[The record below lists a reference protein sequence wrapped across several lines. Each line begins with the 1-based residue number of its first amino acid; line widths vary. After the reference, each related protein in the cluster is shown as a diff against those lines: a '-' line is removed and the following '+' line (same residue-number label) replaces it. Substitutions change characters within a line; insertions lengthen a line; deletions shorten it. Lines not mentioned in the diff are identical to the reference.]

1 MNTQAPHAV
10 VCIPSF
16 RRPDGLKKTLASLAT
31 QQVDFA
37 FAIVVIDNDGVG
49 QQALAVTQNFLA
61 ETGMEGHGFVE
72 PQQGNCYAINSAF
85 AKARSLYPSASYF
98 LMIDDDEIASPHWL
112 ANMVRTAE
120 TLGADIVGGP
130 VVRSFDQPASRA
142 VEQHPLFGSIE
153 AKTGLVDMIHGSG
166 NCLLSKS
173 VFERLDK
180 PQFDVQ
186 FNFLGG
192 GDMDFFTRS
201 KRAGLRF
208 GWSAEALITE
218 FVPVERMEP
227 KWIMTRSLRTGIINY
242 SIDRARMPGLKG
254 AVLLQAKNVVSLGLS
269 LGRAVSAFAKTG
281 QFLVATHPVLL
292 SVGRVLASLGITLS
306 PYKAKPEPQ
315 Q

>member
-1 MNTQAPHAV
+1 MTTQAPHAV

-31 QQVDFA
+31 QQVDFS

-49 QQALAVTQNFLA
+49 QEALAVTQSFLTD
-61 ETGMEGHGFVE
+61 TGMLGQAFVE

-98 LMIDDDEIASPHWL
+98 LMIDDDEIASPIWL

-120 TLGADIVGGP
+120 TLGVDIVGGP
-130 VVRSFDQPASRA
+130 VIRAFDKPASKG
-142 VEQHPLFGSIE
+142 VELHPLFGSIE
-153 AKTGLVDMIHGSG
+153 AKTGPVDMIYGSG
-166 NCLLSKS
+166 NCLLSKR
-173 VFERLDK
+173 VFERLEK

-201 KRAGLRF
+201 KRSGLRF
-208 GWSAEALITE
+208 GWSAEAIITE

-242 SIDRARMPGLKG
+242 SIDRARRPGLQG
-254 AVLLQAKNVVSLGLS
+254 AVMLQAKNVISLGLS
-269 LGRAVSAFAKTG
+269 LVRAVSVFAKTG
-281 QFLVATHPVLL
+281 QPLVATHPVLL
-292 SVGRVLASLGITLS
+292 SVGRVLASIGITLS
-306 PYKAKPEPQ
+306 PYKAKSQ
-315 Q
+315 S

>member
-1 MNTQAPHAV
+1 MTTQAPHAV

-49 QQALAVTQNFLA
+49 QEALAVTQSFLSD
-61 ETGMEGHGFVE
+61 TGMLGQAFVE

-85 AKARSLYPSASYF
+85 AKARNLYPSASYF
-98 LMIDDDEIASPHWL
+98 LMIDDDEIASPIWL

-120 TLGADIVGGP
+120 TLGVDIVGGP
-130 VVRSFDQPASRA
+130 VIRAFDKPASKG
-142 VEQHPLFGSIE
+142 VELHPLFGSIE
-153 AKTGLVDMIHGSG
+153 AKTGPVDMIHGSG
-166 NCLLSKS
+166 NCLLSKR
-173 VFERLDK
+173 VFERLEK

-201 KRAGLRF
+201 KRSGLRF
-208 GWSAEALITE
+208 GWSAEAIITE

-242 SIDRARMPGLKG
+242 SIDRARRPGLQG
-254 AVLLQAKNVVSLGLS
+254 AVMLQAKNVISLGLS
-269 LGRAVSAFAKTG
+269 LVRAVSVFAKTG
-281 QFLVATHPVLL
+281 QPLVATHPVLL
-292 SVGRVLASLGITLS
+292 SVGRVLASIGITLS
-306 PYKAKPEPQ
+306 PYKAKPQ
-315 Q
+315 S

>member
-1 MNTQAPHAV
+1 MTTQAPHAV

-49 QQALAVTQNFLA
+49 QEALAVTQSFLTD
-61 ETGMEGHGFVE
+61 TGMLGQAFVE

-98 LMIDDDEIASPHWL
+98 LMIDDDEIASPIWL

-120 TLGADIVGGP
+120 TLGVDIVGGP
-130 VVRSFDQPASRA
+130 VIRAFDKPASKG
-142 VEQHPLFGSIE
+142 VELHPLFGSIE
-153 AKTGLVDMIHGSG
+153 AKTGPVDMIHGSG
-166 NCLLSKS
+166 NCLLSKR
-173 VFERLDK
+173 VFERLEK

-201 KRAGLRF
+201 KRSGLRF
-208 GWSAEALITE
+208 GWSAEAIITE

-242 SIDRARMPGLKG
+242 SIDRARRPGLQG
-254 AVLLQAKNVVSLGLS
+254 AVMLQAKNVISLGLS
-269 LGRAVSAFAKTG
+269 LVRAVSVFAKTG
-281 QFLVATHPVLL
+281 QPLVATHPVLL
-292 SVGRVLASLGITLS
+292 SVGRVLASIGITLS
-306 PYKAKPEPQ
+306 PYKAKPQ
-315 Q
+315 S

>member
-1 MNTQAPHAV
+1 MTTQAPHAV

-31 QQVDFA
+31 QQVDFS

-49 QQALAVTQNFLA
+49 QEALAVTQSFLSD
-61 ETGMEGHGFVE
+61 TGMLGQAFVE

-98 LMIDDDEIASPHWL
+98 LMIDDDEIASPIWL

-120 TLGADIVGGP
+120 TLGVDIVGGP
-130 VVRSFDQPASRA
+130 VIRAFDKPASKG
-142 VEQHPLFGSIE
+142 VELHPLFGSIE
-153 AKTGLVDMIHGSG
+153 AKTGPVDMIHGSG
-166 NCLLSKS
+166 NCLLSKR
-173 VFERLDK
+173 VFERLEK

-201 KRAGLRF
+201 KRSGLRF
-208 GWSAEALITE
+208 GWSAEAIITE

-242 SIDRARMPGLKG
+242 SIDRARRPGLQG
-254 AVLLQAKNVVSLGLS
+254 AVMLQAKNVISLGLS
-269 LGRAVSAFAKTG
+269 LVRAVSVFAKTG
-281 QFLVATHPVLL
+281 QPLVATHPVLL
-292 SVGRVLASLGITLS
+292 SVGRVLASIGITLS
-306 PYKAKPEPQ
+306 PYKAKPQ
-315 Q
+315 S

>member
-1 MNTQAPHAV
+1 MTTQAPHAV

-49 QQALAVTQNFLA
+49 QEALAVTQSFFTD
-61 ETGMEGHGFVE
+61 TGMLGQAFVE

-98 LMIDDDEIASPHWL
+98 LMIDDDEIASPIWL

-120 TLGADIVGGP
+120 TLGVDIVGGP
-130 VVRSFDQPASRA
+130 VIRAFDKPASKG
-142 VEQHPLFGSIE
+142 VELHPLFGSIE
-153 AKTGLVDMIHGSG
+153 AKTGPVDMIHGSG
-166 NCLLSKS
+166 NCLLSKR
-173 VFERLDK
+173 VFERLEK

-208 GWSAEALITE
+208 GWSAEAIITE

-242 SIDRARMPGLKG
+242 SIDRARRPGLQG

-269 LGRAVSAFAKTG
+269 LVRAVSVFAKTG
-281 QFLVATHPVLL
+281 QPLVATHPVLL
-292 SVGRVLASLGITLS
+292 SVGRVLASIGITLS
-306 PYKAKPEPQ
+306 PYKAKPQ
-315 Q
+315 S

>member
-1 MNTQAPHAV
+1 MTTQAPHAV

-31 QQVDFA
+31 QQVDFS

-49 QQALAVTQNFLA
+49 QEALAVTQSFLTD
-61 ETGMEGHGFVE
+61 TGMLGQAFVE

-98 LMIDDDEIASPHWL
+98 LMIDDDEIASPIWL

-120 TLGADIVGGP
+120 TLGVDIVGGP
-130 VVRSFDQPASRA
+130 VIRAFDKPASKG
-142 VEQHPLFGSIE
+142 VELHPLFGSIE
-153 AKTGLVDMIHGSG
+153 AKTGPVDMIHGSG
-166 NCLLSKS
+166 NCLLSKR
-173 VFERLDK
+173 VFERLEK

-201 KRAGLRF
+201 KRSGLHF
-208 GWSAEALITE
+208 GWSAEASITE

-242 SIDRARMPGLKG
+242 SIDRARRPGLQG
-254 AVLLQAKNVVSLGLS
+254 AVMLQAKNIISLGLS
-269 LGRAVSAFAKTG
+269 LVRAVSVFAKTG
-281 QFLVATHPVLL
+281 QPLVATHPVLL
-292 SVGRVLASLGITLS
+292 SVGRVLASIGITLS
-306 PYKAKPEPQ
+306 PYKAKPQ
-315 Q
+315 S

>member
-1 MNTQAPHAV
+1 MTTQAPHAV

-31 QQVDFA
+31 QQVDFS
-37 FAIVVIDNDGVG
+37 FAIVVIDNDGAG
-49 QQALAVTQNFLA
+49 QQALAVTQSFLA
-61 ETGMEGHGFVE
+61 ETGMLGQAFVE

-98 LMIDDDEIASPHWL
+98 LMIDDDEIASPVWL

-120 TLGADIVGGP
+120 SLNVDIVGGP
-130 VVRSFDQPASRA
+130 VIRAFDKPASKG
-142 VEQHPLFGSIE
+142 VELHPLFGSIE
-153 AKTGLVDMIHGSG
+153 AKTGPVDMIHGSG
-166 NCLLSKS
+166 NCLLSKR
-173 VFERLDK
+173 VFERLEK

-208 GWSAEALITE
+208 GWSAEAIITE

-242 SIDRARMPGLKG
+242 SIDRARRPGLQG
-254 AVLLQAKNVVSLGLS
+254 AVLLQAKNVISLGLS
-269 LGRAVSAFAKTG
+269 LVRAVSVFAKTG
-281 QFLVATHPVLL
+281 EPLVATHPVLL
-292 SVGRVLASLGITLS
+292 SVGRVLASIGITLS
-306 PYKAKPEPQ
+306 PYKAKPQ
-315 Q
+315 S

>member
-1 MNTQAPHAV
+1 MTTQAPHAV

-49 QQALAVTQNFLA
+49 QEALAVTQSFLTD
-61 ETGMEGHGFVE
+61 TGMLGQAFVE

-98 LMIDDDEIASPHWL
+98 LMIDDDEIASPIWL

-120 TLGADIVGGP
+120 TLGVDIVGGP
-130 VVRSFDQPASRA
+130 VIRSFDKPASKG
-142 VEQHPLFGSIE
+142 VELHPLFGSIE
-153 AKTGLVDMIHGSG
+153 AKTGPVDMIHGSG
-166 NCLLSKS
+166 NCLLSKR
-173 VFERLDK
+173 VFERLEK

-201 KRAGLRF
+201 KRSGLRF
-208 GWSAEALITE
+208 GWSAEAIITE

-242 SIDRARMPGLKG
+242 SIDRARRPGLRG
-254 AVLLQAKNVVSLGLS
+254 AVMLQAKNVISLGLS
-269 LGRAVSAFAKTG
+269 LVRAVSVFAKTG
-281 QFLVATHPVLL
+281 QPLVATHPVLL
-292 SVGRVLASLGITLS
+292 SVGRVLASIGITLS
-306 PYKAKPEPQ
+306 PYKAKPQ
-315 Q
+315 S

>member
-1 MNTQAPHAV
+1 MTTQAPHAV

-49 QQALAVTQNFLA
+49 QEALAVTQSFLTDTRMLGQA
-61 ETGMEGHGFVE
+61 FVE

-85 AKARSLYPSASYF
+85 AKARNLYPSASYF
-98 LMIDDDEIASPHWL
+98 LMIDDDEIASPIWL

-120 TLGADIVGGP
+120 TLGVDIVGGP
-130 VVRSFDQPASRA
+130 VIRAFDKPASKG
-142 VEQHPLFGSIE
+142 VELHPLFGSIE
-153 AKTGLVDMIHGSG
+153 AKTGPVDMIHGSG
-166 NCLLSKS
+166 NCLLSKR
-173 VFERLDK
+173 VFERLEK

-201 KRAGLRF
+201 KRSGLRF
-208 GWSAEALITE
+208 GWSAEAIITE

-242 SIDRARMPGLKG
+242 SIDRARRPGLQG
-254 AVLLQAKNVVSLGLS
+254 AVMLQAKNIISLGLS
-269 LGRAVSAFAKTG
+269 LVRSVSVFAKTG
-281 QFLVATHPVLL
+281 QPLVATHPVLL
-292 SVGRVLASLGITLS
+292 SVGRVLASIGITLS
-306 PYKAKPEPQ
+306 PYKAKPQ
-315 Q
+315 S

>member
-1 MNTQAPHAV
+1 MTTQVPHAV

-31 QQVDFA
+31 QQVDFS
-37 FAIVVIDNDGVG
+37 FAIVVIDNDGAG
-49 QQALAVTQNFLA
+49 QEALAVTQSFLT
-61 ETGMEGHGFVE
+61 ETGMLGQAFVE

-98 LMIDDDEIASPHWL
+98 LMIDDDEIASPVWL

-120 TLGADIVGGP
+120 TLDVDIVGGP
-130 VVRSFDQPASRA
+130 VIRSFDKPASKG
-142 VEQHPLFGSIE
+142 VELHPLFGSIE
-153 AKTGLVDMIHGSG
+153 AKTGPVDMIHGSG
-166 NCLLSKS
+166 NCLLSKR
-173 VFERLDK
+173 VFERLEK

-208 GWSAEALITE
+208 GWSAEAIITE
-218 FVPVERMEP
+218 FVPVERMGS

-242 SIDRARMPGLKG
+242 SIDRARRPGLQG
-254 AVLLQAKNVVSLGLS
+254 AVLLQAKNIISLGLS
-269 LGRAVSAFAKTG
+269 LVRAVSVFAKTG
-281 QFLVATHPVLL
+281 QPLVATHPVLL
-292 SVGRVLASLGITLS
+292 SVGRVLASIGITLS
-306 PYKAKPEPQ
+306 PYKAKPQ
-315 Q
+315 S

>member
-1 MNTQAPHAV
+1 MTTQAPHAV

-31 QQVDFA
+31 QQVDFS

-49 QQALAVTQNFLA
+49 QEALAVTQSFLA
-61 ETGMEGHGFVE
+61 DTGMLGQAFVE

-98 LMIDDDEIASPHWL
+98 LMIDDDEIASPIWL

-120 TLGADIVGGP
+120 TLGVDIVGGP
-130 VVRSFDQPASRA
+130 VIRAFDKPASKG
-142 VEQHPLFGSIE
+142 VELHPLFGSIE
-153 AKTGLVDMIHGSG
+153 AKTGPVDMIHGSG
-166 NCLLSKS
+166 NCLLSKR
-173 VFERLDK
+173 VFERLEK

-201 KRAGLRF
+201 KRSGLRF
-208 GWSAEALITE
+208 GWSAEAIITE

-242 SIDRARMPGLKG
+242 SIDRARRPGLQG
-254 AVLLQAKNVVSLGLS
+254 AVLLQAKNVISLGLS
-269 LGRAVSAFAKTG
+269 LVRAVSVFAKTG
-281 QFLVATHPVLL
+281 QPLVATHPVLL
-292 SVGRVLASLGITLS
+292 SVGRVLASIGITLS
-306 PYKAKPEPQ
+306 PYKAKPQ
-315 Q
+315 S

>member
-1 MNTQAPHAV
+1 MTTQAPHAV

-31 QQVDFA
+31 QQVDFS

-49 QQALAVTQNFLA
+49 QEALAVTQSFLTD
-61 ETGMEGHGFVE
+61 TGMLGQAFVE

-98 LMIDDDEIASPHWL
+98 LMIDDDEIASPIWL

-120 TLGADIVGGP
+120 TLGVDIVGGP
-130 VVRSFDQPASRA
+130 VIRAFDKPASKG
-142 VEQHPLFGSIE
+142 VELHPLFGSIE
-153 AKTGLVDMIHGSG
+153 AKTGPVDMIHGSG
-166 NCLLSKS
+166 NCLLSKR
-173 VFERLDK
+173 VFERLEK

-201 KRAGLRF
+201 KRSGLRF
-208 GWSAEALITE
+208 GWSAEAIITE

-242 SIDRARMPGLKG
+242 SIDRARRPGLQG
-254 AVLLQAKNVVSLGLS
+254 AVMLQAKNIISLGLS
-269 LGRAVSAFAKTG
+269 LVRAVSVFAKTG
-281 QFLVATHPVLL
+281 QPLVATHPVLL
-292 SVGRVLASLGITLS
+292 SVGRVLASIGITLS
-306 PYKAKPEPQ
+306 PYKAKPQ
-315 Q
+315 S